1 MSASRESPPRSTLS
15 TVRESLP
22 PGTLL
27 GGYRVLETIGK
38 GGFSLIYLAQIDE
51 TGDEVVIKE
60 FMPQKIARRN
70 QRGWVVPME
79 AKYTE
84 DLYRGRKLF
93 FLEVKALASLKHP
106 NIVRVLAFFLA
117 NQTAYLVMPNERG
130 RNLGAYILERGGGLS
145 TTFILDVFLPVLD
158 ALALLHKRQ
167 MLHLDVK
174 PGNIHLRYGDGRSRQ
189 PLLLDLGAVHP
200 LSRGRARGGQVIT
213 SGYSPV
219 EQYYRS
225 GNVGPWT
232 DVYAVGASLRT
243 CMDGCTPPP
252 SIERRPH
259 DPLVPAVVE
268 LKNRYPAYLL
278 EAVDWAMAM
287 DPAKRPQDARELLN
301 ALTRQIGSLPQSEL
315 SGLAPSQR
323 GPDRTRA
330 PTNRP
335 N

>member
-1 MSASRESPPRSTLS
+1 MLDN
-15 TVRESLP
+15 RESLP

-27 GGYRVLETIGK
+27 GGYRILDTIGK
-38 GGFSLIYLAQIDE
+38 GGFSLIYLAQVED
-51 TGDEVVIKE
+51 TGDEAVIKE

-70 QRGWVVPME
+70 QRGWLVPME
-79 AKYTE
+79 PKHAE
-84 DLYRGRKLF
+84 DLLRGRKLF
-93 FLEVKALASLKHP
+93 FQEVKALASLKHP

-130 RNLGAYILERGGGLS
+130 RNLGVYIHERKGGLS
-145 TTFILDVFLPVLD
+145 TTFILDVFLPILD
-158 ALALLHKRQ
+158 ALALLHKRS

-213 SGYSPV
+213 AGYSPL
-219 EQYYRS
+219 EQYYRG

-243 CMDGCTPPP
+243 CMDGSAPPTA
-252 SIERRPH
+252 IERH
-259 DPLVPAVVE
+259 QKDTLVPATSA
-268 LKNRYPAYLL
+268 LKDRYPAYLL

-287 DPAKRPQDARELLN
+287 DPAKRPQDARELLS
-301 ALTRQIGSLPQSEL
+301 ALARQVGNLPQTGFSDLVGARPE
-315 SGLAPSQR
+315 
-323 GPDRTRA
+323 RA
-330 PTNRP
+330 PTDQP
-335 N
+335 